1 MSEEAKIELPEPV
14 EGVDYYTGELEL
26 HTVSIRVEVNAIRGR
41 ESNADIRLKAID
53 GLKTGKLD
61 ATTEIVY
68 TKKIKDVKL
77 CGEAGVPFNLAEWQK
92 AKYAKMGMNEDVEPL
107 KPHEKE
113 RPRNESTLASLFGR

>member
-14 EGVDYYTGELEL
+14 EGVDYYTEELER
-26 HTVSIRVEVNAIRGR
+26 HHVSIRVEVNAIRGV
-41 ESNADIRLKAID
+41 ESNADIRLKAIN

-61 ATTEIVY
+61 GTTEIVY

-77 CGEAGVPFNLAEWQK
+77 CGEDGTPFNLAEWQK
-92 AKYAKMGMNEDVEPL
+92 AKYAEMGLNEDGEAL